1 MKFQVPIFCN
11 QPTIVGCSG
20 ALSTWTLW
28 FAIAPHNFQ
37 LKKKILLKHRELAK
51 MEAKVKSYLQILYEN
66 ILEN

>member
-1 MKFQVPIFCN
+1 MAVQKPIFKGPLFHTYLKCN
-11 QPTIVGCSG
+11 
-20 ALSTWTLW
+20 W